1 MSLNHVPTTLQ
12 SLRERYDE
20 LIQRKDTLPYIFN
33 IRTPPDFDAE
43 TVINYLPKDFF
54 TTRKSPV
61 DSETSSG
68 EINKVAILMA
78 LFGWQGHTHERLGAQ
93 HGSVSCQACFRV
105 LGLWLFKSKEV
116 DETGKEVLGA
126 AVSCLNPVEEH
137 RDYCPWRNSVSQ
149 SGATASTAA
158 AGWEVVL
165 RVLKNEYLVRINGER
180 PTSRFTKQA
189 TPQREG
195 TPVIEEEID
204 GTDAESIREE
214 NDKKRW
220 ARLRRVKSLFNT
232 KSDKKVAPIDAAKR
246 RDGV

>member
-20 LIQRKDTLPYIFN
+20 LSKRKDTLPYLFN
-33 IRTPPDFDAE
+33 IRTPPDFDAD
-43 TVINYLPKDFF
+43 TVISYLPKDFF
-54 TTRKSPV
+54 ATHNSPV
-61 DSETSSG
+61 DSGNPSG

-78 LFGWQGHTHERLGAQ
+78 LFGWQGHIHERLGAQ

-116 DETGKEVLGA
+116 DGAGKEVVGA
-126 AVSCLNPVEEH
+126 AVSSLNPVEEH
-137 RDYCPWRNSVSQ
+137 RDYCPWRNPESQ
-149 SGATASTAA
+149 SGTTGSTSA
-158 AGWEVVL
+158 AGWEVIV
-165 RVLKNEYLVRINGER
+165 RVLKNEYLLRSNGER
-180 PTSRFTKQA
+180 PTSRFTKQG
-189 TPQREG
+189 TPQRQG

-204 GTDAESIREE
+204 AADAESIREE

-232 KSDKKVAPIDAAKR
+232 KSDKKAAPTDAAKR
-246 RDGV
+246 KDGV